1 MRYEDVVA
9 DVGYESLENDLYLD
23 ATGQACFIN
32 PTSYGQEKSKKFK
45 KQIGRIENMTYDPK
59 DNCFTCTQGRKLTL
73 RREYTEEK
81 EGQLVSAA
89 WYWCES
95 CADCPMLPGERPGA
109 AQTAV
114 SAQDLL
120 GKAG

>member
-1 MRYEDVVA
+1 MSSSVVQ
-9 DVGYESLENDLYLD
+9 LLFFK
-23 ATGQACFIN
+23 QALGKEQKV
-32 PTSYGQEKSKKFK
+32 S

-73 RREYTEEK
+73 HREYTEEK

-95 CADCPMLPGERPGA
+95 CAGCPMLPG
-109 AQTAV
+109 
-114 SAQDLL
+114 
-120 GKAG
+120 